1 MSHEK
6 TVEIPIETLLGLPLT
21 ADALATVW
29 REAISWTNEPA
40 VRRRL
45 ALELAVLELD
55 RCREIGESKGWSGVL
70 PRLDGWETTWQNLCT
85 MATSEELAECEQQWQ
100 TAMDRLLMTLQHHLN
115 TSMKAPP
122 ATETES
128 QELVEWAELVWWC
141 WERRS
146 LNGGDE
152 VLRERLCRLGAIAWM
167 ALAGFRTGTS
177 AGLQAAA
184 RAQAMLVELTR
195 FTPTELVWV
204 RNGLQDGLAA
214 HLANGPP
221 ANNDWS
227 EWLDWAELIV
237 ERSPNE
243 QDRRL
248 REEQLWTAKAALE
261 IAKTLGV

>member
-1 MSHEK
+1 MSQEK
-6 TVEIPIETLLGLPLT
+6 TLEIPLETLLELPLT

-146 LNGGDE
+146 LSGGDE

-167 ALAGFRTGTS
+167 ALAGFRRETPS
-177 AGLQAAA
+177 RLQAAT

-195 FTPTELVWV
+195 FTPIELVWV

-214 HLANGPP
+214 HLENGPP

-227 EWLDWAELIV
+227 EWLGWAELIV
-237 ERSPNE
+237 QRSQDPQVRGLAE
-243 QDRRL
+243 QH
-248 REEQLWTAKAALE
+248 LWTAKAAIE
-261 IAKTLGV
+261 IGDILAL